1 LLNFDPDSH
10 CISEVS
16 VKRALTQLVSV
27 LGLVSLLLGCGGSG
41 RPSLV
46 KVTGTVT
53 LDGNPLEGAM
63 VAMKLVTDEKS
74 KYQRPSSAT
83 TDAQGKFTPQTYGK
97 DDGLPVGKYKVGI
110 QKKEPVGGLPKN
122 YDPENP
128 DAVNMKYKWITPMAV
143 SQVDSSGIEVEVTSS
158 GMKPEVI
165 ELKSAAQPEIELV
178 GPQRKANEP

>member
-1 LLNFDPDSH
+1 MKR
-10 CISEVS
+10 ISVACS
-16 VKRALTQLVSV
+16 LIRFAPFA
-27 LGLVSLLLGCGGSG
+27 GMLLLLAGCGGDG

-53 LDGNPLEGAM
+53 LDGQPLEGAM
-63 VAMKLVTDEKS
+63 VALKLVTDDKS

-83 TDAQGKFTPQTYGK
+83 TDAQGKFTPQTYVK

-122 YDPENP
+122 FDPENP
-128 DAVNMKYKWITPMAV
+128 NAVNMKYKWITPMSVA
-143 SQVDSSGIEVEVTSS
+143 QPDDSGIEVEVTSS
-158 GMKPEVI
+158 GMKPDTI